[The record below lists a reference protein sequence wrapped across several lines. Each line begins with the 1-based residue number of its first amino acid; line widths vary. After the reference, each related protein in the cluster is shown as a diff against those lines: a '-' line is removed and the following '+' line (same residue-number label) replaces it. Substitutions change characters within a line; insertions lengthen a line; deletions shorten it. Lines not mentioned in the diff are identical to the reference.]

1 MSQDDFGNELLD
13 EQAKD
18 EYQLAWCLAEA
29 EEYISKHGMEK
40 FLSELRKRI
49 EQWEN
54 LVMIG
59 KMNIRD
65 DS

>member
-1 MSQDDFGNELLD
+1 MAQDDFGNELLD

-49 EQWEN
+49 EQ
-54 LVMIG
+54 
-59 KMNIRD
+59 
-65 DS
+65 